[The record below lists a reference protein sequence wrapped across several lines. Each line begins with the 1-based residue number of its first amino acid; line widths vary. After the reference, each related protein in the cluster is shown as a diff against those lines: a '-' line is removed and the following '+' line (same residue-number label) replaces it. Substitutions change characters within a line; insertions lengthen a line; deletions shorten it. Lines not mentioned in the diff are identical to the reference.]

1 RIARAGHRSRRNPAH
16 GARALSPTGG
26 RARPHRHPLAR
37 FVRPFC
43 TPRRRRHDASAHRHP
58 ARAAEHVMTV
68 PALIHR
74 NAGKPD
80 TDAATSPPL
89 ARDYKPVAP
98 AQESLGTAH
107 VGTSTAHQGVRRRLL
122 IVALLAAAAGA
133 GTAGWWFAHR
143 DSAPVELVLH
153 GNVDLR
159 QVALPFNNN
168 ERITAV
174 LVQEGDRVHKGEV
187 LARLDTSRLEPQ
199 VAQVAAQVAAQRAV
213 VDRLRH
219 GSRPEEIAQAKANLE
234 SARADAV
241 NARRQFARKKE
252 LLGKNFA
259 SQQDADAAEAAAGVA
274 DARVEVNQKALD
286 LAIAGPRQEDIDQAE
301 AQLRGNEAQL
311 EFLRQQLADA
321 ELKAPL
327 DGVIRSRLM
336 EPGEMASPQ
345 RPVFSLAIIDPK
357 WVRTY
362 VSETNLGT
370 ARTGMR
376 AFVTVD
382 SFSGRQFEGWIG
394 FVSPVAEFTPKTVE
408 TEELRTSLLYEVRVF
423 VNDPNNDLPL
433 GMPATVRLPLNTG
446 ATHRT
451 ENQ

>member
-1 RIARAGHRSRRNPAH
+1 
-16 GARALSPTGG
+16 
-26 RARPHRHPLAR
+26 
-37 FVRPFC
+37 
-43 TPRRRRHDASAHRHP
+43 
-58 ARAAEHVMTV
+58 MTI
-68 PALIHR
+68 PALIQR
-74 NAGKPD
+74 NSGTPVA
-80 TDAATSPPL
+80 DAATSTSL
-89 ARDYKPVAP
+89 ARDPVRPGRELTENRAP
-98 AQESLGTAH
+98 PTKRDRGVLDTAH
-107 VGTSTAHQGVRRRLL
+107 VGASTAHHGVRRRLL

-133 GTAGWWFAHR
+133 GVAGWWFTQR
-143 DSAPVELVLH
+143 NSAPVDLVLH

-168 ERITAV
+168 ERIAAV

-234 SARADAV
+234 SAKADAV
-241 NARRQFARKKE
+241 NASRQFERKKT
-252 LLGKNFA
+252 LLDKSFA
-259 SQQDADAAEAAAGVA
+259 SQQDADAAEAAAAVA

-311 EFLRQQLADA
+311 AFLRQQLADA

-327 DGVIRSRLM
+327 DGIIRSRLM

-362 VSETNLGT
+362 VSETNLGM
-370 ARTGMR
+370 ARTGTR

-382 SFSGRQFEGWIG
+382 SFPGRQFEGWIG

-423 VNDPNNDLPL
+423 VNDPSNDLPL
-433 GMPATVRLPLNTG
+433 GMPATVRLPLSAG
-446 ATHRT
+446 VTHRT
-451 ENQ
+451 ANQ